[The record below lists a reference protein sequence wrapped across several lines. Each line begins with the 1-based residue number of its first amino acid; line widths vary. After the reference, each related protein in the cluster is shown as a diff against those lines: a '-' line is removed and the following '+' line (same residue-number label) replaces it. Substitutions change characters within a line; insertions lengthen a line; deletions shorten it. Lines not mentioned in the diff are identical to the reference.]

1 MVKRKARKTEKS
13 SVNQYLFVHRMFTKA
28 KVNMND
34 PVAVKKFID
43 GKRGRDKGP
52 IKDTTRRN
60 YYIALLALH
69 GKSLNRG
76 GTKFKLTPAAR
87 KTYLKLNEDLYEKR
101 LQCDDRQE
109 LTPAMRKNWLTWK
122 KFGDIVRRE
131 VQKLSA
137 MRNEWE

>member
-1 MVKRKARKTEKS
+1 MVKRKARKTERS
-13 SVNQYLFVHRMFTKA
+13 SVNQYLFVHRMFTKG

-34 PVAVKKFID
+34 PVAVKKYMD
-43 GKRGRDKGP
+43 EKRGRDKGP
-52 IKDTTRRN
+52 LKDTTRRN

-69 GKSLNRG
+69 GKSLNSG
-76 GTKFKLTPAAR
+76 GTKFKLTPATR

-101 LQCDDRQE
+101 LQSDDRQE